1 MEGRYIGDL
10 NSDNIFLSLPYMY
23 KTNQFHVAVALY
35 SNRAQQMPR
44 CGKNIRDTLSCTLCA
59 IVLFLLH
66 FDVISNLL
74 PNRCSTLWHVIYLLI
89 CQLWWWLQ
97 VVKTSVFLKITLT
110 CMIRIHKYNISFINT
125 SLCLEEGLIIVSNL
139 QLISLSF

>member
-1 MEGRYIGDL
+1 MTSTVTTFFFPYNTCIKQI
-10 NSDNIFLSLPYMY
+10 NSMLLWLCTVIEHS
-23 KTNQFHVAVALY
+23 
-35 SNRAQQMPR
+35 R
-44 CGKNIRDTLSCTLCA
+44 CQDVVRTFVTLSAAPCVQQFCFYYILMSS
-59 IVLFLLH
+59 
-66 FDVISNLL
+66 VIFYE
-74 PNRCSTLWHVIYLLI
+74 TDAAQWHVIYLLI
-89 CQLWWWLQ
+89 CQLWWWLE